1 MESDTVRSSRLTVRG
16 ASFGSGARRVPWQ
29 RCAAHPLA
37 AERGGA
43 RPMSD
48 YLRQTRCAKSS
59 RLLTL
64 RRPDKNP
71 VNLEPTTEDGWLEG
85 KGRRKS
91 RCHPRW
97 IPRRDNTTSSESDGS
112 SMPSSR
118 EEGGPEAPGDQ
129 WWRHLLIKE
138 TRNDPAR
145 RATPCPSRYPTFRS
159 LLIGFIN
166 RFGGVSV
173 VTEGSFGIHDSGEK
187 DMRFMA

>member
-1 MESDTVRSSRLTVRG
+1 MESDNVGSSGLTVR
-16 ASFGSGARRVPWQ
+16 RVPCR
-29 RCAAHPLA
+29 RCAAVLDRSQIISGKRHAP
-37 AERGGA
+37 R
-43 RPMSD
+43 RVV
-48 YLRQTRCAKSS
+48 
-59 RLLTL
+59 LLTL
-64 RRPDKNP
+64 RKPARNP
-71 VNLEPTTEDGWLEG
+71 VNLEATTEDGWLEG

-97 IPRRDNTTSSESDGS
+97 IPGRDNTTRHRQSRMGHRCR
-112 SMPSSR
+112 PSR

-145 RATPCPSRYPTFRS
+145 RATPCPSRYQNFRS

-173 VTEGSFGIHDSGEK
+173 VTEGSFGVHDSGEK